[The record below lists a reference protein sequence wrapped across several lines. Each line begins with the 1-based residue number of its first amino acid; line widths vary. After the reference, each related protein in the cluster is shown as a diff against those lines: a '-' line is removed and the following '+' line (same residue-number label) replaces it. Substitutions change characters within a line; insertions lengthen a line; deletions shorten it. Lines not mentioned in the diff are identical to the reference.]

1 MHTRGIR
8 GAITINNNT
17 KEEIEKATVELLS
30 DMLRLNHIQKEE
42 ISHIIFT
49 LTNDIDADFPPKYAR
64 QRLGFDYVAM
74 ICSNE
79 IPVEGSMP
87 LCIRVLMVV
96 NTILTQ
102 KEIQHV
108 YLNNAINLRP
118 DIGIK

>member
-79 IPVEGSMP
+79 I
-87 LCIRVLMVV
+87 
-96 NTILTQ
+96 LTQ